1 MRAFLVNNRFLL
13 AFAGLSSLMGISIG
27 LAKMATSLYSLKL
40 GANETLLGL
49 ISAAQMVGI
58 LLMGLPVGLMV
69 DHFGPKPLFLLGSV
83 CAGLIYFAIP
93 AIPSAE
99 FLLLC
104 TLFISFFMP
113 LRFVSLNTIFMQQL
127 DAVGESKAGWYR
139 GSHMSG
145 MFLLGP
151 MMAPALIEQFDFDG
165 LFYLIGLIFAL
176 TIVLAPPVL
185 NSYNGKSNMNPQA
198 ITRDNA
204 FSQQLALMWQHPGLR
219 EVNLIEFFCHGMNMF
234 YSFFIVVIAINDL
247 RLSASEASQLVAVEG
262 FTYVLA
268 LFFMGSFSSR
278 GRQKHA
284 YLCCFTTICS
294 ALAILASSQQLLYL
308 WLGGGLLGLASGAL
322 EVINL
327 TRYARIGAEIGRGKV
342 AGINAL
348 AGPCGMLL
356 ASLIG
361 GPLGQYLGLQ
371 TVFLLFIPA
380 WLLLALRFLRPA
392 TAPGPVNIDPRK
404 SLPGKSAPYLVF
416 CTSLTALILIFV
428 DTLFPYASSEA
439 LPPIWEQLHTFGNTL
454 LTNAQSWLEQQQSWI
469 LRE

>member
-1 MRAFLVNNRFLL
+1 MRAFFVNNRFLL

-27 LAKMATSLYSLKL
+27 LAKMTTSLYSLKL

-69 DHFGPKPLFLLGSV
+69 DRFGPKPLFLLGSV
-83 CAGLIYFAIP
+83 CAGLTYFAIP
-93 AIPSAE
+93 TIPSAE

-127 DAVGESKAGWYR
+127 DTVGESKAGWYR

-151 MMAPALIEQFDFDG
+151 MMAPALIEHFDFDG

-185 NSYNGKSNMNPQA
+185 NSYKSNMNPQA
-198 ITRDNA
+198 LTRANG
-204 FSQQLALMWQHPGLR
+204 FRQQLALMWRHPGLR

-262 FTYVLA
+262 LTYVLA
-268 LFFMGSFSSR
+268 LFFMGGLLSR
-278 GRQKHA
+278 DRQNNA
-284 YLCCFTTICS
+284 YLCCFAAICG

-380 WLLLALRFLRPA
+380 WLLLALRFLNHT
-392 TAPGPVNIDPRK
+392 TAPRPVPTGPRK
-404 SLPGKSAPYLVF
+404 SLQRTFTPYLVF

-428 DTLFPYASSEA
+428 DTLLPYASSDA
-439 LPPIWEQLHTFGNTL
+439 LPPIWKDLHTFGNTL
-454 LTNAQSWLEQQQSWI
+454 LTSAQSWLEQKQPFW
-469 LRE
+469 E